1 MFIGHFAVGLAA
13 KKASPKLNLGLL
25 FIACQLLDL
34 IWPVLVL
41 IGVEI
46 VSVDSTATVVT
57 PLNFSYY
64 PYSHSL
70 LMTILYS
77 LILGFVIWNIKKSLK
92 TGLVLVSVVTSHW
105 VLDLLTHRPDL
116 PLYFDNFKVGLGLWN
131 SVVGT
136 FIVEVVM
143 FIIGISFYLKASPL
157 ITNKR
162 KVIFWS
168 MIGFLSIIYLGNIF
182 GPKIPDGTHPNVIAG
197 PALAT
202 WLIVLWGYYADK
214 VTRSPSSSP
223 VC

>member
-41 IGVEI
+41 LGVEK
-46 VSVDSTATVVT
+46 VSVDPTATVVT
-57 PLNFSYY
+57 PFNFSYY

-70 LMTILYS
+70 LMTVLYS
-77 LILGFVIWNIKKSLK
+77 LILGFLFWKIKKSLK
-92 TGLVLVSVVTSHW
+92 TGIVLGLVVTSHW
-105 VLDLLTHRPDL
+105 ILDLLTHRPDL

-131 SVVGT
+131 SVIGT
-136 FIVEVVM
+136 FIVEVVI
-143 FIIGISFYLKASPL
+143 FIIGIIFYLKASPL

-162 KVIFWS
+162 KIIFWS
-168 MIGFLSIIYLGNIF
+168 MIGFLSLIYSGNIF
-182 GPKIPDGTHPNVIAG
+182 GPKAPVGTHSNAIAG

-202 WLIVLWGYYADK
+202 WLIVIWGYYADK
-214 VTRSPSSSP
+214 VKAIETSQ
-223 VC
+223 V